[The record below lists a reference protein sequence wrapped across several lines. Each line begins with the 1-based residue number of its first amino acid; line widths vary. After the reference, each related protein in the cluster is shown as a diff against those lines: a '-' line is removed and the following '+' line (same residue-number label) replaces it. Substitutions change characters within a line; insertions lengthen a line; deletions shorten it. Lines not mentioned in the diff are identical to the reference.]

1 LTAGPLSGV
10 RIIDFTANMS
20 GPLATMILGDQGADV
35 IKVEPP
41 TGDIIRFIGTRNHD
55 VSAYFANLNRSKR
68 SIALDLTDRR
78 SRPVLE
84 TLLDSADVM
93 IHNFRPGLDETF
105 GLDAQTVRRDRPRL
119 IYAAINGFGS
129 AGPYGNQPAYDH
141 VVQALS
147 GMVALQG
154 LDSDQPSMVRH
165 GIVDKTTG
173 LSAAQAITAALLQ
186 RATTGAG
193 QQLEIQM
200 LNVATAFMWPDGMIA
215 NTVVGSEQ
223 AESTVAK
230 SFRLT
235 RTQDGHLAFILVTA
249 ARMKRLAI
257 GLGVEEADKLPDGG
271 PVSAGASVM
280 REAARRFSSMSTAS
294 AVELLH
300 SLDIPAAPVVALD
313 ELVSH
318 PQIQAGRHVDEF
330 DHPVLGR
337 IHQANPAVRFGSER
351 AGLLRPAPAIGQ
363 HSAEV
368 MRELGFSGADI
379 DALLQAGVMG
389 GPHGEDS

>member
-1 LTAGPLSGV
+1 V
-10 RIIDFTANMS
+10 DFTANMS

-35 IKVEPP
+35 IKVEPL
-41 TGDIIRFIGTRNHD
+41 TGDIIRFIGARNCD

-68 SIALDLTDRR
+68 SIALDLTADR
-78 SRPVLE
+78 SRPVVE
-84 TLLDSADVM
+84 ALLDSADVM
-93 IHNFRPGLDETF
+93 IHNFRPGLDESF
-105 GLDAQTVRRDRPRL
+105 GLDAQTVRRGRPRL
-119 IYAAINGFGS
+119 IYAAINGFGN
-129 AGPYGNQPAYDH
+129 AGPYGGQPAYDH

-154 LDSDQPSMVRH
+154 VDGEQPSMVRH

-173 LSAAQAITAALLQ
+173 LSAAQAITAALFR
-186 RATTGAG
+186 RATTGEGAE
-193 QQLEIQM
+193 LEIQM

-215 NTVVGSEQ
+215 HTVVGAEQ

-235 RTQDGHLAFILVTA
+235 KTQDGHLAFILVTA

-257 GLGVEEADKLPDGG
+257 GLDVEEADKLPASG

-294 AVELLH
+294 AVELLR
-300 SLDIPAAPVVALD
+300 SLDIPAAPVVELD
-313 ELVSH
+313 QLVSH
-318 PQIQAGRHVDEF
+318 PQIQAGGHVDEF
-330 DHPVLGR
+330 DHPLLGR
-337 IHQANPAVRFGSER
+337 IHQANPAVLFGSER
-351 AGLLRPAPAIGQ
+351 AGLLRPAPVLGQ
-363 HSAEV
+363 HSVQV

-379 DALLQAGVMG
+379 DALLELGVLG
-389 GPHGEDS
+389 GPHGDDS

>member
-1 LTAGPLSGV
+1 MSGV

-35 IKVEPP
+35 IKVEPL
-41 TGDIIRFIGTRNHD
+41 TGDIIRFIGTRNRD

-78 SRPVLE
+78 SRRVVQA
-84 TLLDSADVM
+84 LLDSADVM

-105 GLDAQTVRRDRPRL
+105 GLDAQTVRRGRPRL
-119 IYAAINGFGS
+119 IYAVINGFGS
-129 AGPYGNQPAYDH
+129 AGPYGSQPAYDH

-154 LDSDQPSMVRH
+154 VDSDQPSMVRH

-173 LSAAQAITAALLQ
+173 LSAAQSITAALFQ
-186 RATTGAG
+186 RAMNGEG

-215 NTVVGSEQ
+215 NTVVGDHGDSM
-223 AESTVAK
+223 VAK

-249 ARMKRLAI
+249 ARMKRLAV
-257 GLGVEEADKLPDGG
+257 GLGVEEADKLPDAG

-294 AVELLH
+294 AVELLR

-313 ELVSH
+313 ELASH
-318 PQIQAGRHVDEF
+318 PQIQAGGHVDEF

-337 IHQANPAVRFGSER
+337 IHQANPAVRFGGER
-351 AGLLRPAPAIGQ
+351 AGLLRPAPVIGQ

-379 DALLQAGVMG
+379 DALLKAGVLG
-389 GPHGEDS
+389 GPRGDDS